1 MFVDSILSLVDGDLI
16 WVYPN
21 SLSYIWLYCYTADI
35 VIQKFSVFLN
45 FIWLL
50 SNCWYTIFML
60 TIECTNFGVFST
72 VQDFVYPEG
81 SGGWLFL
88 VCAGNWHVCP
98 IGFPMHFVCLF
109 DSSLARKPFW
119 FTQARSSVCC
129 LVEPGVFLQ
138 ETFCQ
143 TFSWHFRLN
152 CKPLTVVVSLSHFV
166 FALLGGHLL
175 DCLCLCVLVVPCV
188 ASLRVCVVW
197 VSCGV
202 WCIECG
208 CVLCVLGG
216 VHFRLNCKP

>member
-60 TIECTNFGVFST
+60 TIECTNFGVYST

-88 VCAGNWHVCP
+88 ICAGNWHVCP
-98 IGFPMHFVCLF
+98 IFGFPCTLCAFLTVRLLASLF
-109 DSSLARKPFW
+109 DSRRLAVVFAAWWSPVCFCKKPF
-119 FTQARSSVCC
+119 AKR
-129 LVEPGVFLQ
+129 FLDI
-138 ETFCQ
+138 
-143 TFSWHFRLN
+143 SAWI
-152 CKPLTVVVSLSHFV
+152 
-166 FALLGGHLL
+166 
-175 DCLCLCVLVVPCV
+175 
-188 ASLRVCVVW
+188 ASLW
-197 VSCGV
+197 Q
-202 WCIECG
+202 
-208 CVLCVLGG
+208 L
-216 VHFRLNCKP
+216 